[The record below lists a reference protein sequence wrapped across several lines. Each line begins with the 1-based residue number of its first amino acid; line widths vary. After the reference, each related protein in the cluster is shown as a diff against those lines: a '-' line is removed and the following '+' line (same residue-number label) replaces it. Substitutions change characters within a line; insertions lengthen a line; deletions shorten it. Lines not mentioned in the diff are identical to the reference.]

1 MPRRIIQRRG
11 AETTQTVNGLW
22 ETATKNDI
30 EKATMRCTFGQL
42 CGSNEA
48 IIKNVTSNMNASRRL
63 EKIKKQTSWILEIAN
78 KVRNIKIA
86 NLEASLNEEEGVEL
100 QPSPPVEANEEI
112 ISIGSSPDAVSSPIN
127 SAGSP
132 PIPGF
137 EPSEPSSQ
145 STLASLP
152 SRQMSS
158 PGSSYNN
165 PMEAAELFGFEP
177 QEAFIIPPGPI
188 LQPQEQIHRQ
198 IDENDAMDAL
208 DNADANIGVGIEDR
222 MLAELDFDE
231 ILAHFYE

>member
-1 MPRRIIQRRG
+1 MPRRIIQERG

-22 ETATKNDI
+22 ENSTKNDI
-30 EKATMRCTFGQL
+30 EKATMLCSFGQL

-48 IIKNVTSNMNASRRL
+48 IIKNVTSNMKPSRRM
-63 EKIKKQTSWILEIAN
+63 EKIKKQTTWILEIAN

-86 NLEASLNEEEGVEL
+86 NLEASLNEEEGIEL

-165 PMEAAELFGFEP
+165 PMEAAEMFGFEP
-177 QEAFIIPPGPI
+177 QEAFIIPPEPMF
-188 LQPQEQIHRQ
+188 QPQEQINRQ